1 MKHTVDKIFKYLLRI
16 GRVIFG
22 SAIQQTQVAKKVIVL
37 NITIFKTTIFRIFFA
52 NEDNNSIYYLSMEP
66 I

>member
-1 MKHTVDKIFKYLLRI
+1 MKHIVDKIFKYLLRI

-52 NEDNNSIYYLSMEP
+52 NEDNNSIYYLSMDP

>member
-52 NEDNNSIYYLSMEP
+52 NEDNNSIYYLSLDP

>member
-52 NEDNNSIYYLSMEP
+52 NEDNNSIYYLSMDP

>member
-1 MKHTVDKIFKYLLRI
+1 MKHIVDKIFKYLLRI

-22 SAIQQTQVAKKVIVL
+22 SAIQQTQVVKKVIVL

-52 NEDNNSIYYLSMEP
+52 NEDNNSIYYLSMDP

>member
-52 NEDNNSIYYLSMEP
+52 NEDNNSIYYLFLDP